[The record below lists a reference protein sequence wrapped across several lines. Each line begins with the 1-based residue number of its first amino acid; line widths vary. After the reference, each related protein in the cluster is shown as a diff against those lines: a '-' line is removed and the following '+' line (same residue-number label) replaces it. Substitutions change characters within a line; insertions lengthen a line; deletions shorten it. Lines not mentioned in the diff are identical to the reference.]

1 MLSSAAGD
9 DYQSTTT
16 TVTIPAGQTSVDVPV
31 SIIDDNCR
39 EEDETFNGELTVAP
53 GQPSVILGSPD
64 QTIITIV
71 DDDGNIN
78 G

>member
-1 MLSSAAGD
+1 M
-9 DYQSTTT
+9 
-16 TVTIPAGQTSVDVPV
+16 IPANQTSVDVIV
-31 SIIDDNCR
+31 LLIDDNCR

-53 GQPSVILGSPD
+53 GQPSVILGTPD
-64 QTIITIV
+64 ETIITIV